1 METTEQLHINT
12 NVDQQDKGDYTY
24 KVEHVVGTPFSIIEK
39 EGDYFGAL
47 GNHRITDIYED
58 KKELEKNLKKTDW
71 DKIVQVIYAVV
82 EQFNNKNKIE

>member
-24 KVEHVVGTPFSIIEK
+24 KIEHVKGTPFSIIEK
-39 EGDYFGAL
+39 DGNYFGTI
-47 GNHRITDIYED
+47 GNHRITDLYDE

-82 EQFNNKNKIE
+82 EQFNNSKKE

>member
-24 KVEHVVGTPFSIIEK
+24 KIEHVEGTPFSIIEK
-39 EGDYFGAL
+39 DKNYFGTI
-47 GNHRITDIYED
+47 GNHRITDIYDD
-58 KKELEKNLKKTDW
+58 KKELEKYLKKTDW

-82 EQFNNKNKIE
+82 EQFNNSKKE